1 MRRRRARI
9 LQRSPTF
16 QDAAGDIP
24 LPAAQQAAPEAGF
37 LGAAADRPQVP
48 LRATRATTFRA
59 AWPNGGP
66 RSAEKMQTKR
76 ALSTRPQSR
85 TEPKRGPREE
95 TGKGTRPAADRAL
108 SRCEGSGTAEPGAAG
123 SVSARLEERAPETV
137 KPDQASPEGEL
148 LLLKSDAPSGT
159 KRTVPG
165 KDRHARGRA
174 TAPTAPGLGGAAAT
188 PQRQPRG
195 ARPAASGPA
204 APALHL
210 QAPRVQDPEEQ
221 SCQRTSDSPMKNGF
235 IINV

>member
-108 SRCEGSGTAEPGAAG
+108 SWCEGSGTAEPGAAG

-165 KDRHARGRA
+165 EDRHARGRA
-174 TAPTAPGLGGAAAT
+174 TAPTAPGLGG
-188 PQRQPRG
+188 G
-195 ARPAASGPA
+195 GCDPA
-204 APALHL
+204 APASGGTPGGLWASSPRA
-210 QAPRVQDPEEQ
+210 APTGPQGPRPRGAELPE
-221 SCQRTSDSPMKNGF
+221 N
-235 IINV
+235 I